1 MSEMLDKTLFDKSCI
16 FARTA
21 IRSYLDGQADFFF
34 AQAGISFELLGKA
47 FLCTLHPSLIIDRDF
62 DSLLQVC
69 GAGTHSKRP
78 LGNIRT
84 IGAKEVLRR
93 VIQLSPRLGGYATGL
108 SLLIDL
114 RNGVVHLGSSDPESL
129 KRILLPFFSG
139 TKILIEA
146 LQIELEQFYGEFTEM
161 VQTHLN
167 EAAADAE
174 RTVAEK
180 LARARA
186 GYRDK
191 YAELDRSSLET
202 VIRAI
207 EGSYTLSRYEEELI
221 ECPAC
226 ERLGIMSGSYTM
238 EWEPDDWDET
248 GPTSASPVVTLFPS
262 YFTCKVCGLELDG
275 EEELRAAEIEDPI
288 EIEDVDPAD
297 FYQPDYDY
305 YTDYWL
311 S

>member
-1 MSEMLDKTLFDKSCI
+1 MLDKTLFDKSSI

-47 FLCTLHPSLIIDRDF
+47 FLCTYHPSLIIDRDF
-62 DSLLQVC
+62 DSLLQVS

-84 IGAKEVLRR
+84 IGGKEVLRR
-93 VIQLSPRLGGYATGL
+93 VIQLAPRLGGYETTL

-114 RNGVVHLGSSDPESL
+114 RNGVVHLGSSDPEWL

-139 TKILIEA
+139 TKILIET

-174 RTVAEK
+174 RTVADK

-207 EGSYTLSRYEEELI
+207 EGSYVLSRYEEELI

-226 ERLGIMSGSYTM
+226 EHLGIISGSYTM

-262 YFTCKVCGLELDG
+262 YLTCRVCGLDLDG

-297 FYQPDYDY
+297 FYEPDYDY
-305 YTDYWL
+305 DPDYWMGR
-311 S
+311 